1 MARLTLPKL
10 ERHLY
15 AAADILRG
23 KMEASEFKDFIF
35 GMLFLK
41 RCSDV
46 FESER
51 AQFIKTETE
60 SALAAGVLKEDAAKE
75 ASEEAENPRNYRG
88 FFVPPIARW
97 DHLVFKVHSNVGDGL
112 NKALAALEEANSTT
126 LEGVLQHIN
135 FCEKVGKSPL
145 PDVKLR
151 KLITHFNKYRLR
163 NEDFEHEDLLG
174 SAYEF
179 IIKMFADSAGKKGG
193 EFYTP
198 REVVKVLVRLID
210 PKPTH
215 RVYDPACGSG
225 GMLIYARKHVEEH
238 GGDVNDLALYGQDA
252 GGSAWVMGKMNMIL
266 HGIERKAFVE
276 NADVLTHPAHLDDK
290 GQRVF
295 FDRILANPPFSMNYE
310 REAMQFPER
319 FAYGFTKENG
329 KRGDMM
335 FFQHMLFSLK
345 QNGIMATVMPHGVL
359 FRAGEEGKIRAKLLA
374 NDHIEGVIGLPP
386 QLFYNTGIPACILV
400 ARPKGE
406 KPPERKGKVL
416 FINADR
422 EFESGRAQNYLR
434 AEHIEKIA
442 STFHAFEA
450 IPGYSAIVDVSEIMG
465 EAHGGSLNIRRYADN
480 SPPPEPHD
488 VRAHLHGGVPEAE
501 ILALQPLFSAHGFDP
516 AHVFGK
522 AKAGLCA
529 FTDGIQTRGD
539 LRAAVEADPGVT
551 AKEDSL
557 NKALDSWWQKA
568 AARLEKLPATRDPM
582 IIRAEF
588 LTSFHKA
595 LHSVGLLDRFQ
606 IAGALVTWW
615 EELSDEFKTISARG
629 FDELLDGWVD
639 TIKDILDDPESK
651 KEDRDAVREHK
662 LVRRLLPDYLREL
675 EDAAAEV
682 ARLDEEKTAFER
694 GPEGEEETEGGDAEE
709 GEEAE
714 ARNYAKEREGDWKR
728 LKDSIKDSQLR
739 IKQLTATARSKGS
752 ILHTEQKGQDTAP
765 LRDEL
770 RKLEESVEP
779 VLQEMAAIEAELEPW
794 WTVCEQ
800 LKAARKHLRDLEAAL
815 LDRLQI
821 ARGDLNP
828 DQGRAL
834 VLDLSREVLA
844 QTLAASVTAHRQKVT
859 AAVENLWDK
868 YRVSLDQREKKRADV
883 SKRLTDMLG
892 GLGYE

>member
-1 MARLTLPKL
+1 
-10 ERHLY
+10 
-15 AAADILRG
+15 
-23 KMEASEFKDFIF
+23 
-35 GMLFLK
+35 
-41 RCSDV
+41 
-46 FESER
+46 
-51 AQFIKTETE
+51 
-60 SALAAGVLKEDAAKE
+60 
-75 ASEEAENPRNYRG
+75 
-88 FFVPPIARW
+88 
-97 DHLVFKVHSNVGDGL
+97 
-112 NKALAALEEANSTT
+112 
-126 LEGVLQHIN
+126 
-135 FCEKVGKSPL
+135 
-145 PDVKLR
+145 
-151 KLITHFNKYRLR
+151 
-163 NEDFEHEDLLG
+163 
-174 SAYEF
+174 
-179 IIKMFADSAGKKGG
+179 
-193 EFYTP
+193 
-198 REVVKVLVRLID
+198 
-210 PKPTH
+210 
-215 RVYDPACGSG
+215 
-225 GMLIYARKHVEEH
+225 
-238 GGDVNDLALYGQDA
+238 
-252 GGSAWVMGKMNMIL
+252 
-266 HGIERKAFVE
+266 
-276 NADVLTHPAHLDDK
+276 
-290 GQRVF
+290 
-295 FDRILANPPFSMNYE
+295 
-310 REAMQFPER
+310 
-319 FAYGFTKENG
+319 
-329 KRGDMM
+329 
-335 FFQHMLFSLK
+335 
-345 QNGIMATVMPHGVL
+345 
-359 FRAGEEGKIRAKLLA
+359 
-374 NDHIEGVIGLPP
+374 
-386 QLFYNTGIPACILV
+386 
-400 ARPKGE
+400 
-406 KPPERKGKVL
+406 
-416 FINADR
+416 
-422 EFESGRAQNYLR
+422 
-434 AEHIEKIA
+434 
-442 STFHAFEA
+442 
-450 IPGYSAIVDVSEIMG
+450 
-465 EAHGGSLNIRRYADN
+465 
-480 SPPPEPHD
+480 
-488 VRAHLHGGVPEAE
+488 
-501 ILALQPLFSAHGFDP
+501 
-516 AHVFGK
+516 
-522 AKAGLCA
+522 
-529 FTDGIQTRGD
+529 
-539 LRAAVEADPGVT
+539 
-551 AKEDSL
+551 
-557 NKALDSWWQKA
+557 
-568 AARLEKLPATRDPM
+568 M